1 MVEHMKM
8 DCIIAR
14 CFELVEKAKGKREI
28 ALCNLC
34 RYAEETTKQMKEL
47 YHKNI
52 MININYDSLV
62 EFIHQNH
69 SILQIEEVSAGNVLL
84 KIKPGVMAV
93 MLKYEWHCQEE
104 VAMLQRMEKSFTVKT
119 LIAS

>member
-8 DCIIAR
+8 NSIIAR
-14 CFELVEKAKGKREI
+14 YFELVEETTGKREI
-28 ALCNLC
+28 QVSNLC
-34 RYAEETTKQMKEL
+34 RYAEEVTKQMKEL

-52 MININYDSLV
+52 MIVTNYDSLV
-62 EFIHQNH
+62 EFTDQNH

-104 VAMLQRMEKSFTVKT
+104 VAMLQRMEKSFAVET